1 MNHYLNLI
9 KTTVSGFVL
18 AACSLFYSN
27 AYAVCAGSAN
37 DYYCN
42 QQNADENLRNLN
54 NTSDNYGYGNN
65 RGGSAPVYLPTKPSK
80 YGAVAF
86 DQKTSTYGYSSAQ
99 KSARLA
105 KSVALT
111 DCGLSEC
118 KITSTYANQCAALTW
133 GNNGKSGWLYFHP
146 NLNLDVAKEEALAE
160 CQSKG
165 GSCQIVMAECSLP

>member
-1 MNHYLNLI
+1 MNHYLNAL
-9 KTTVSGFVL
+9 KTFTVTCILTAGVMLNFDALAWCSGDGTPD
-18 AACSLFYSN
+18 CSATINNQIDQNSPY
-27 AYAVCAGSAN
+27 YQGGS
-37 DYYCN
+37 
-42 QQNADENLRNLN
+42 
-54 NTSDNYGYGNN
+54 YGGS
-65 RGGSAPVYLPTKPSK
+65 RGISAPVYVPTKPSK
-80 YGAVAF
+80 FGAVAF
-86 DQKTSTYGYSSAQ
+86 DPKTSTYGYSSAQ

-111 DCGLSEC
+111 DCGLSGC
-118 KITSTYANQCAALTW
+118 KITSSYANQCAALAW